1 MYCCT
6 YIQVSDGTE
15 TKLKFETKRD
25 GTSNGLKV
33 AGGVLSIYNV
43 NRARAGTYRVKA
55 ANSEGENS
63 ADFTIDVQC
72 K

>member
-1 MYCCT
+1 M
-6 YIQVSDGTE
+6 S
-15 TKLKFETKRD
+15 
-25 GTSNGLKV
+25 
-33 AGGVLSIYNV
+33 GGVLSIYNV
-43 NRARAGTYRVKA
+43 NRARAGAYRVKA